1 MSKVTE
7 RMKELMIPID
17 QQIMMCD
24 DKEDI
29 LMLACIMLETSKRML
44 DAQIGFN
51 GRTTIINNCNN
62 TRSNISE

>member
-7 RMKELMIPID
+7 RMKELMMPID

-44 DAQIGFN
+44 DAQIGSK

-62 TRSNISE
+62 TRSDISE

>member
-7 RMKELMIPID
+7 RMKELMMPID

-29 LMLACIMLETSKRML
+29 LMLACIMLETVKRML
-44 DAQIGFN
+44 DAQIGSK
-51 GRTTIINNCNN
+51 G
-62 TRSNISE
+62 

>member
-7 RMKELMIPID
+7 RMKELMMPID

-29 LMLACIMLETSKRML
+29 LMLACIMLETVKRML
-44 DAQIGFN
+44 DAQIGSK

-62 TRSNISE
+62 TRSDISE

>member
-7 RMKELMIPID
+7 RMKELMMPID

-29 LMLACIMLETSKRML
+29 LMLACVMLETAKRML
-44 DAQIGFN
+44 DAQIGSK

-62 TRSNISE
+62 TRSDISE

>member
-7 RMKELMIPID
+7 RMKELMMPID

-29 LMLACIMLETSKRML
+29 LMLACIMLETVKRML
-44 DAQIGFN
+44 DTQIGSK

-62 TRSNISE
+62 TRSDISE